1 MKNSNTTVSWFEDI
15 RTEVNEVNSDIEA
28 FAQCISQS
36 KVDNNIKI
44 INLLKSIDFMN
55 SGLSQEVLNKRQ
67 DPNQWCGDLQ
77 FSTEFLIHYLENDTG
92 HDDIDMSDIDRSLYL
107 IAKMFE
113 GAVIHGET
121 ETAFAAQAGLMNGVL
136 NIRNKFF
143 SLDDKVRESYMQT
156 CKKYLESCYLCVSV
170 KNIIDKS
177 NKNLRL
183 KQKNL
188 AAEFARL
195 EESKHKMALMIKQS
209 PQLAEQINEVWS
221 QTYIQSHFMWRP
233 EMIELYKMLV
243 ELRIARSGLIFKGY
257 MLETEEKRIFFYREI
272 ADRLE
277 DIVRTIPVPED
288 PEILSKLQEMMEG
301 SLSKAE
307 KIDSDFDTLG
317 NMMEDFDKRLQNIGK
332 TKQQSKMLEST
343 LSDIEKNKAEK

>member
-1 MKNSNTTVSWFEDI
+1 MKSSNTTVSWFDNI
-15 RTEVNEVNSDIEA
+15 RKEITETNSDIEIS
-28 FAQCISQS
+28 AQEIGKS
-36 KVDNNIKI
+36 KADNNIKI
-44 INLLKSIDFMN
+44 INLLKSINFAD
-55 SGLSQEVLNKRQ
+55 SGLSQEVLNKRSN
-67 DPNQWCGDLQ
+67 PNQWCGDLQ
-77 FSTEFLIHYLENDTG
+77 YSAEFLIHYLENDTFR
-92 HDDIDMSDIDRSLYL
+92 DDIDMSDIDRSLYL

-121 ETAFAAQAGLMNGVL
+121 ETAFAAQAGLMNGFL

-143 SLDDKVRESYMQT
+143 SVDDNVRENYMQA
-156 CKKYLESCYLCVSV
+156 CKKYLESYYLYIAV
-170 KNIIDKS
+170 KNMIDKS
-177 NKNLRL
+177 NKNLHL

-188 AAEFARL
+188 SAEFEKL
-195 EESKHKMALMIKQS
+195 EENKHKMALMIMQS
-209 PQLAEQINEVWS
+209 PQLAEQLNEVWS
-221 QTYIQSHFMWRP
+221 QNYMQSHFMWKP
-233 EMIELYKMLV
+233 EINDLYKMLV

-257 MLETEEKRIFFYREI
+257 MLETEEKQIFFYREI

-288 PEILSKLQEMMEG
+288 PERLSKLQEMMEG